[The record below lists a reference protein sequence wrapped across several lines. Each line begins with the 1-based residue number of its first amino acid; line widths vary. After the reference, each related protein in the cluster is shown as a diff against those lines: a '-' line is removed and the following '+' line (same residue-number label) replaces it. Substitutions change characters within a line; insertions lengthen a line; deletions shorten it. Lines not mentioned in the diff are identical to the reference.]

1 MAAQHL
7 SVSDLVFSEQAN
19 HNFSR
24 ILGDLK
30 RSNLGVGNRLRSVV
44 DDARFVAGAAAAQGR
59 PLVANE
65 RCGSWYVEPRLKAAS
80 AYFKS
85 TDGHAGQWSFST
97 RRLNLHLLPLI
108 GRCDGCI
115 IVDST
120 RRGKRIPDA
129 LSKTVPIWCCVL
141 NRALFPDLPES
152 QRGLF
157 VPPNAVSD
165 SERSQMLARV
175 PDFVASLERLGLD
188 LTSLAAQLKKPLRPM
203 WINRPE
209 DGGGG
214 GGGGGGDDHP
224 LAPLS
229 AASVIPA
236 DVGSSTSN
244 DGDGDGHPLPPV
256 VEVFEAFHPVICCTS
271 SRRVAGAEMS
281 ESGYIQ
287 GAGDDTENWAHG
299 LTPPV
304 FWANAARLLAA
315 PEAELPSLIRG
326 LVAEAP
332 PVDAAAAA
340 AAVRHLTPFLSVSAL
355 PVPADHDAPA
365 AAAAAAT
372 ALPEPRTT
380 TTTTTTTHLTISLLP
395 RVTKAETWAKSPTTL
410 EVGLGKGKIAS
421 RNLRQAL
428 PDICAFVQK
437 AAAAAAA
444 AQEGGSAASV
454 RVLVACESG
463 RDVSVGVA
471 LALACRCFDDRG
483 DVLPAA
489 ATTTTTAQQDA
500 ARSPGPTKDF
510 IRTKLGR
517 IVTAMPE
524 ANPSRATLQSVN
536 SFLMGWRE

>member
-44 DDARFVAGAAAAQGR
+44 DDARFVAGAAAVQGR

-188 LTSLAAQLKKPLRPM
+188 LTALAAQLKKPLRPT

-209 DGGGG
+209 
-214 GGGGGGDDHP
+214 DDHP

-244 DGDGDGHPLPPV
+244 DGDGDGDGHPPPPV

-304 FWANAARLLAA
+304 FWANAARLLTA
-315 PEAELPSLIRG
+315 PEAGLPSLIRE

-332 PVDAAAAA
+332 PVDAAAAAAA

-355 PVPADHDAPA
+355 PVPADHDDA
-365 AAAAAAT
+365 AAAAA
-372 ALPEPRTT
+372 LPEPRTTT

-395 RVTKAETWAKSPTTL
+395 CVTKAETWAKSPTTL

-444 AQEGGSAASV
+444 ATQEGGSAASV

-471 LALACRCFDDRG
+471 LALACRSFDDWG

-489 ATTTTTAQQDA
+489 AAATTTTAQQDA
-500 ARSPGPTKDF
+500 ACRPGPTKDF

>member
-30 RSNLGVGNRLRSVV
+30 RANLSVENRLRSVV
-44 DDARFVAGAAAAQGR
+44 DDVRFVAAVAAAQGR

-108 GRCDGCI
+108 GRSDGCI

-152 QRGLF
+152 QRGLY

-175 PDFVASLERLGLD
+175 PEFVASLERLDLD
-188 LTSLAAQLKKPLRPM
+188 LAALGAQLKKPLRPM
-203 WINRPE
+203 WLNRPE
-209 DGGGG
+209 
-214 GGGGGGDDHP
+214 GGGDDP
-224 LAPLS
+224 LAPPS
-229 AASVIPA
+229 SASVLLA
-236 DVGSSTSN
+236 DEQQPQQQHSG
-244 DGDGDGHPLPPV
+244 GDGAGHTGNSSCPPPI
-256 VEVFEAFHPVICCTS
+256 EIFEAFHPIICCTS
-271 SRRVAGAEMS
+271 SRRVAGTEMS

-304 FWANAARLLAA
+304 FWANAARLLAT
-315 PEAELPSLIRG
+315 PEADLPRLIRE
-326 LVAEAP
+326 LVSEAP
-332 PVDAAAAA
+332 VDVAT
-340 AAVRHLTPFLSVSAL
+340 AVRHLTAFLSVSAL
-355 PVPADHDAPA
+355 PPA
-365 AAAAAAT
+365 ADTPAI
-372 ALPEPRTT
+372 LPAPPPSTT
-380 TTTTTTTHLTISLLP
+380 QLTISLLP
-395 RVTKAETWAKSPTTL
+395 HVTKPETWTKSPTAI

-428 PDICAFVQK
+428 PSICTFVQNAS

-444 AQEGGSAASV
+444 ATEGAVQEGVSV
-454 RVLVACESG
+454 KVLVACESG

-471 LALACRCFDDRG
+471 LALACHCFDDRG
-483 DVLPAA
+483 NVLPAQA
-489 ATTTTTAQQDA
+489 AC
-500 ARSPGPTKDF
+500 RPSPTKDF

-517 IVTAMPE
+517 IVIAMPE

-536 SFLMGWRE
+536 SFLMDWRG